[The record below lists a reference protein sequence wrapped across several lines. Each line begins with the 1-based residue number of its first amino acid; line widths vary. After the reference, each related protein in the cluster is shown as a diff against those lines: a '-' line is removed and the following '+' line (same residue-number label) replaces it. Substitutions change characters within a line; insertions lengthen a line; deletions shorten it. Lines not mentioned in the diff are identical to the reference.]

1 MKLNFLGRGAAFNPE
16 EGNTSAYFVEDKQLF
31 LIDCGEGIFE
41 RLKKNGLLDNVEAVN
56 LMITH
61 TYSDHIGSLGTLAMY
76 CYFALHRPLNIVVP
90 SEAKHLSDIEKI
102 LSGFACTPE
111 MYNYVDCGYYDNK
124 FTSFQNIRYMETEH
138 DTNLA
143 SYGLLFNT
151 LDGLVYYSGDTN
163 DLKNVKALIGTGQNI
178 DKLYMD
184 TTSANYPGNVHLYVG
199 ILQEQIPDNLKSK
212 VYCMHF
218 NNAECIEMAR
228 NMGFNVVE
236 VKDIKERTFN
246 R

>member
-31 LIDCGEGIFE
+31 LIDCGEGIF
-41 RLKKNGLLDNVEAVN
+41 
-56 LMITH
+56 
-61 TYSDHIGSLGTLAMY
+61 DHIGSLGTLAMY

-178 DKLYMD
+178 DKLYIELKDKVKLALNMHQTFYGKKEFAIFD
-184 TTSANYPGNVHLYVG
+184 NNNN
-199 ILQEQIPDNLKSK
+199 ILTISE
-212 VYCMHF
+212 
-218 NNAECIEMAR
+218 
-228 NMGFNVVE
+228 
-236 VKDIKERTFN
+236 
-246 R
+246 